1 MFSYLI
7 LFSLYSFLWF
17 MKIANN
23 VNGIDT
29 IALIKYS
36 VVRELMSI
44 LYPKK
49 GKKGIGNRNSSHNPP
64 IKRMNFHLSLNLEYA
79 ILIISFQMYV
89 RHSGILE
96 PLAYVCKILIFH
108 YHSNLRPNL
117 MQVLIFALGLR
128 MVKNLSIFRS

>member
-1 MFSYLI
+1 
-7 LFSLYSFLWF
+7 

-64 IKRMNFHLSLNLEYA
+64 IKRMNFHLFLNLEYA

-89 RHSGILE
+89 RHNEILE

-117 MQVLIFALGLR
+117 MQVLIFAPALR

>member
-1 MFSYLI
+1 MFFYLI

-64 IKRMNFHLSLNLEYA
+64 IKRMNFHLFLNLEYA

-89 RHSGILE
+89 RHSEILE
-96 PLAYVCKILIFH
+96 PLAYVCKILICY
-108 YHSNLRPNL
+108 YHSNLRSNL
-117 MQVLIFALGLR
+117 MQVLIFAPGLR

>member
-1 MFSYLI
+1 MFFYLI

-64 IKRMNFHLSLNLEYA
+64 IKRMNFHLFLNLEYA

-89 RHSGILE
+89 RHNEMLE
-96 PLAYVCKILIFH
+96 PLAYVRKILIFH

-117 MQVLIFALGLR
+117 MQVLIFAPGLR
-128 MVKNLSIFRS
+128 MVKNLSIFHS

>member
-1 MFSYLI
+1 
-7 LFSLYSFLWF
+7 
-17 MKIANN
+17 MKIASN

-89 RHSGILE
+89 RYSGILE
-96 PLAYVCKILIFH
+96 PLAYACKILIFH
-108 YHSNLRPNL
+108 YRSNLRPNL

>member
-64 IKRMNFHLSLNLEYA
+64 IKRMNFHLFLSLEYA

-89 RHSGILE
+89 RHNEMLE
-96 PLAYVCKILIFH
+96 PLAYVGKILIFH
-108 YHSNLRPNL
+108 YHSNLLPNL
-117 MQVLIFALGLR
+117 MQVLIFAPGLR

>member
-1 MFSYLI
+1 
-7 LFSLYSFLWF
+7 

-49 GKKGIGNRNSSHNPP
+49 GKKGIGNRNSSHKPP
-64 IKRMNFHLSLNLEYA
+64 IKRMNFHLFLSLEYA
-79 ILIISFQMYV
+79 IFKISFHQYV
-89 RHSGILE
+89 R
-96 PLAYVCKILIFH
+96 
-108 YHSNLRPNL
+108 NT
-117 MQVLIFALGLR
+117 
-128 MVKNLSIFRS
+128 

>member
-1 MFSYLI
+1 
-7 LFSLYSFLWF
+7 

-49 GKKGIGNRNSSHNPP
+49 GKKGIGNRNSSHNP
-64 IKRMNFHLSLNLEYA
+64 LSRE
-79 ILIISFQMYV
+79 
-89 RHSGILE
+89 
-96 PLAYVCKILIFH
+96 
-108 YHSNLRPNL
+108 
-117 MQVLIFALGLR
+117 
-128 MVKNLSIFRS
+128 